1 MSHATRLARYTFPRS
16 GSLTTYLSI
25 HPGDVLLTEY
35 YKGDCD
41 ECSSLLESLR
51 SVLRKRGVAGLF
63 VGLQARPNHYPNPNP
78 NPAGTGR

>member
-1 MSHATRLARYTFPRS
+1 
-16 GSLTTYLSI
+16 
-25 HPGDVLLTEY
+25 TEY